1 MMFRFYCGG
10 VKATV
15 KVLRAAGLLVMIAV
29 LFGAASLASCSSSPP
44 PPPPVNHFPRIISF
58 TSDRLEVPIP
68 GSTRITCVAIDSDG
82 DVLSYSWSASGGRIE
97 GEGSE
102 VVWSAPEAPATYSVT
117 VTVSDGKGGQA
128 SQSLKLTA
136 FVKPNNP
143 PQITGMTVD
152 GAPPRDVNSSRAYI
166 THIIKCVTEDPDGDT
181 LQYTWAATGGKL
193 TGEGSE
199 VGWTAPGLTDE
210 YTVTVVVSDGRGG
223 TASAQVRFSVSCCG
237 K

>member
-1 MMFRFYCGG
+1 MSGFYMAGTG
-10 VKATV
+10 KTV
-15 KVLRAAGLLVMIAV
+15 KVLRAAGLLVMIAM
-29 LFGAASLASCSSSPP
+29 LFSGASLASCSSSPPP

-68 GSTRITCVAIDSDG
+68 GSTRITSVAIDSDG

-102 VVWSAPEAPATYSVT
+102 VVWVAPEVPATYSVA

-166 THIIKCVTEDPDGDT
+166 THLIKCVTEDPDGDT
-181 LQYTWAATGGKL
+181 LQYTWTCTGGKL

-199 VGWTAPGLTDE
+199 VGWTAPGISDE